1 MSVGVSSRSSFFLLR
16 DQVEKEIARGILSF
30 GEKNRLR
37 DACEYALL
45 SGGKRLR
52 PIIVMM
58 VADALGYELNVAPAA
73 LAVEFMHTASLITDD
88 LPCMDN
94 DEERREKAS
103 LHKAYGESTALL
115 SSFSLIF
122 AGYEKIHENAE
133 EMRKAPPPFSA
144 MADAVCC
151 QCLKEASRLAGILGA
166 TGGQYL
172 DLNPP
177 GQCIEVVREVIYKKT
192 VTLFQVSLLF
202 GWLYGGGMVTKVNR
216 VKQAAYHFGMAFQIA
231 DDLGDLAQDEVNQRE
246 INAARVLGPHRA
258 YEMFEKETVK
268 YQELLKELGLD
279 TPSFDKITQ
288 MLGKA
293 ASAYISS
300 L

>member
-1 MSVGVSSRSSFFLLR
+1 MSVETASRSSFFLLR
-16 DQVEKEIARGILSF
+16 DQVEKEIAKGILSF

-58 VADALGYELNVAPAA
+58 VADALGYDLNVGPAA
-73 LAVEFMHTASLITDD
+73 LAVEFMHTASLIADD

-94 DEERREKAS
+94 DDERREKAS

-133 EMRKAPPPFSA
+133 EMRKAPPPFSG

-151 QCLKEASRLAGILGA
+151 QCLKEASKLAGILGA

-177 GQCIEVVREVIYKKT
+177 GQSVEVVKEVLYKKT
-192 VTLFQVSLLF
+192 VTLFQVSFLF
-202 GWLYGGGMVTKVNR
+202 GWLYGGGMMAKLDQ

-231 DDLGDLAQDEVNQRE
+231 DDLGDLAQDEANQRE
-246 INAARVLGPHRA
+246 VNAARVLGPQRA
-258 YEMFEKETVK
+258 YEMFEREMVK
-268 YQELLKELGLD
+268 YQELLKELGLG
-279 TPSFDKITQ
+279 TPSFDKMTH
-288 MLGKA
+288 MLAKA
-293 ASAYISS
+293 ASAYASG